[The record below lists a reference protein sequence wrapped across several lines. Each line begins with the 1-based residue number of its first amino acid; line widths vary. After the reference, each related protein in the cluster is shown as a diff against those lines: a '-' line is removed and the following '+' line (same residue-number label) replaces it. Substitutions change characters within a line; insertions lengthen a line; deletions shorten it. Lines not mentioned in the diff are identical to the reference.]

1 MTRGWGMSDG
11 DKGRTKPLGLGE
23 FLFNEIRSA
32 FQDVRQKVLEEGWFG
47 RVVTPA
53 PVIEVGKEG
62 PEAIGLGNR
71 PTIHDGLGERRQSFE
86 ELWAPRAPD
95 APKPELDKSHGH
107 DIDR

>member
-1 MTRGWGMSDG
+1 MSG
-11 DKGRTKPLGLGE
+11 DQSGRNKPPSIGE

-32 FQDVRQKVLEEGWFG
+32 FQDVRQKVIEEGWFG

-71 PTIHDGLGERRQSFE
+71 PTIHEGLGQRRPSFE
-86 ELWAPRAPD
+86 EQWAPRERSAETAD
-95 APKPELDKSHGH
+95 IQKTHGH
-107 DIDR
+107 DLDR

>member
-1 MTRGWGMSDG
+1 MNG
-11 DKGRTKPLGLGE
+11 DQSGRTKPPSIGE

-71 PTIHDGLGERRQSFE
+71 PTIHEGLGQRRPSFE
-86 ELWAPRAPD
+86 EQWAPRERSAEPREVEKSPSHD
-95 APKPELDKSHGH
+95 LD
-107 DIDR
+107 R